1 MSMLIYYAIPF
12 FVVTM
17 LLELL
22 AIRGRPSSLGYET
35 RDSVA
40 SLSMGIGNVMISAVV
55 KTGLILLYVQLSR
68 FALFDIGYEWWAWVL
83 LIVLEDLC
91 YYWFHRL
98 HHEVRFMWAAHINH
112 HSSRHYNL
120 STALRQSWT
129 TPFTGPIFWVPLV
142 LLGFKPE
149 MILAAQAIS
158 LLYQYWIHTELIDR
172 LGPFEW
178 ILNTP
183 SHHRVHHGRNP
194 QYLDR
199 NYAGIFIVWDRL
211 FGSFEPEAA
220 PVDYGITKNLTTFN
234 PVRIAFH
241 EWIAMLRDCR
251 QAGGLA
257 DRLRILFHP
266 PGWTPDGSG
275 LTAADLR
282 ARLEAGHAESAQQ
295 TAA

>member
-40 SLSMGIGNVMISAVV
+40 SLSMGIGNVMISAGV

-68 FALFDIGYEWWAWVL
+68 FALFDIGYEWWVWVL

-129 TPFTGPIFWVPLV
+129 TPFTGPIFWIPLV

-178 ILNTP
+178 IFNTP

-211 FGSFEPEAA
+211 FGSFEPEAE

-241 EWIAMLRDCR
+241 EWTAMLRDCR
-251 QAGGLA
+251 NAGGLA
-257 DRLRILFHP
+257 DRLRILVHP